1 MTYGISSH
9 NCRREVERGPPVP
22 RVVRIGLG
30 MGVFLLAIPIIS
42 LSSDYAAVDIGCL
55 TNLCFSGMLAA
66 GAALLPRP
74 PKKKVVVVRPKN

>member
-1 MTYGISSH
+1 
-9 NCRREVERGPPVP
+9 
-22 RVVRIGLG
+22 